1 MRLVYPELLGGA
13 ASGYDPG
20 ARSQCRSNAPRAAP
34 LRRPFYRRRRAHFQ
48 HMGGYADELGAAA
61 TDAELLAVAGQLAAD
76 PAAAL
81 GLSPA

>member
-1 MRLVYPELLGGA
+1 VYPELLGGA

-48 HMGGYADELGAAA
+48 HGRVRRWARRGGDRCGAAGGRRA
-61 TDAELLAVAGQLAAD
+61 AGRRPCRRTRPQ
-76 PAAAL
+76 P
-81 GLSPA
+81 GL